1 MEAEAITASLY
12 PQIRS
17 KSESEQK
24 IEECLTQT
32 GGNTRVLDPGFH
44 AQLQEQAV
52 LSLTNCF
59 NRYEWQ
65 HERHLL
71 RAIEQLQQLQ
81 TARKWLEDHL
91 KSAPSGCG

>member
-1 MEAEAITASLY
+1 
-12 PQIRS
+12 
-17 KSESEQK
+17 
-24 IEECLTQT
+24 
-32 GGNTRVLDPGFH
+32 LDPGFH